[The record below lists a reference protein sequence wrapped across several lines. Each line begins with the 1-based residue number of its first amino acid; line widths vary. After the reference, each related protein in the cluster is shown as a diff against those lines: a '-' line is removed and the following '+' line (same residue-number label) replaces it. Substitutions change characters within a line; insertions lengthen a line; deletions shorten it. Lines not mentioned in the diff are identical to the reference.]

1 MKAHQEEMAHLLPG
15 QRWKRRRRK
24 YFFLIYKYGSVDA
37 RAPVLHPT
45 RYFRLST
52 KRRGRK
58 KRRPNS
64 SELMTAAFSRSV
76 LFFFLFFFFFFSNA
90 QVRHR
95 WLIPNE
101 KRTARKKQCARMCTH
116 LSLLLLL
123 PFLFFFPPMT
133 ERPTRGFTC
142 LPLVYFHAIST
153 PIRSSR
159 IPEFPTG
166 VAQQI
171 PTGKWNGGWW
181 WRRRKHQK
189 HWAPEGK
196 VSLKNIRWVV

>member
-1 MKAHQEEMAHLLPG
+1 MAHQLLPG
-15 QRWKRRRRK
+15 QRWKRRRRRK

-116 LSLLLLL
+116 LSLLLL
-123 PFLFFFPPMT
+123 PFLFFSPDDGEAYSRLHMPSARLLSRYFNTHT
-133 ERPTRGFTC
+133 E
-142 LPLVYFHAIST
+142 LPN
-153 PIRSSR
+153 SR
-159 IPEFPTG
+159 IPDWSSATDSH
-166 VAQQI
+166 
-171 PTGKWNGGWW
+171 
-181 WRRRKHQK
+181 R
-189 HWAPEGK
+189 
-196 VSLKNIRWVV
+196 

>member
-116 LSLLLLL
+116 LSLLLL
-123 PFLFFFPPMT
+123 PFLFFFP
-133 ERPTRGFTC
+133 RWRRGLLAASHAFRSFTFT
-142 LPLVYFHAIST
+142 LFQHPYGA
-153 PIRSSR
+153 
-159 IPEFPTG
+159 PEFP
-166 VAQQI
+166 
-171 PTGKWNGGWW
+171 NS
-181 WRRRKHQK
+181 RL
-189 HWAPEGK
+189 E
-196 VSLKNIRWVV
+196 